1 MSGSSAGLIM
11 YAMVDCP
18 TCDRARREM
27 DEQGV
32 AYEERLVDGNAANQQ
47 EVLRLTLQR
56 TVPVFVKGSQ
66 VIIGFH
72 GERG

>member
-1 MSGSSAGLIM
+1 MSLVM
-11 YAMVDCP
+11 YAMAECP
-18 TCDRARREM
+18 TCERARREM
-27 DEQGV
+27 QADGI
-32 AYEERLVDGNAANQQ
+32 AYEERLVDGNAANQK

-66 VIIGFH
+66 VVIGYH